1 MRTIEERRFRD
12 LSAATWVARQV
23 VPGEFS
29 ERANLSS
36 AEIRFECE
44 SHREQCALR
53 GHTGALPETD
63 TELDALLQ
71 KARRE
76 GVPL

>member
-1 MRTIEERRFRD
+1 MRTIEEQRFREV
-12 LSAATWVARQV
+12 AAAKCVARLV

-29 ERANLSS
+29 ERVNLSS

-44 SHREQCALR
+44 SHREQCLLR
-53 GHTGALPETD
+53 GHHGALPRTD
-63 TELDALLQ
+63 AELDALLQ

>member
-1 MRTIEERRFRD
+1 MRTIEERKFRD
-12 LSAATWVARQV
+12 VSAAKWIARLV

-29 ERANLSS
+29 ERVNLSS

-44 SHREQCALR
+44 SHREQCVLR
-53 GHTGALPETD
+53 GHSGALPQTD
-63 TELDALLQ
+63 AELDALLQ